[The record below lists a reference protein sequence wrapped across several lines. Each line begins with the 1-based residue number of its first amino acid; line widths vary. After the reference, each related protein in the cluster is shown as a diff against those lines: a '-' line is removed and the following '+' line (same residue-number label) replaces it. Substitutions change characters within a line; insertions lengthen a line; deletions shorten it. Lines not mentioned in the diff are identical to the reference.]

1 MNNDVPHVPRLTAQ
15 PMPRLGE
22 RLAVQQV
29 LFIEIDLR
37 EVLTTELHFHPAG
50 GAGGVAAALMVQR
63 KSQFLRGFEQR
74 QVGRHL
80 AASPLRM
87 KKRHPRHTLHSQAA
101 NSKQQIANACALAP
115 VRSAL
120 ATRYCLLAASTFPG

>member
-1 MNNDVPHVPRLTAQ
+1 
-15 PMPRLGE
+15 MPRLGE

-50 GAGGVAAALMVQR
+50 GAGGVAAALVVQR

-80 AASPLRM
+80 AAFPLRM
-87 KKRHPRHTLHSQAA
+87 KKRHPRHQTSPSRPLGDTGGGRVIWTPPERQMLPELLPEQA
-101 NSKQQIANACALAP
+101 Q
-115 VRSAL
+115 SAL
-120 ATRYCLLAASTFPG
+120 VYHRRARA